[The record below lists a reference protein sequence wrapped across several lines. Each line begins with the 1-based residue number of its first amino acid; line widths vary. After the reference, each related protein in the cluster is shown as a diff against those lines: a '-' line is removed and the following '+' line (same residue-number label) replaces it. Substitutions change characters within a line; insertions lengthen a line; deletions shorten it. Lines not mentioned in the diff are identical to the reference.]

1 MHTFREAAV
10 EAVKEE
16 FERRGLKDI
25 EDRKIFVAAI
35 LGSVDDQVAA
45 ELPFLW
51 MSTNGEDWNGVSKEY
66 ERKVRIMMSTRSE
79 IQFLT

>member
-1 MHTFREAAV
+1 MHTFRKAAV

-16 FERRGLKDI
+16 FERHGLKDI
-25 EDRKIFVAAI
+25 EDRKVFVAAI

-45 ELPFLW
+45 ERPFLW

-66 ERKVRIMMSTRSE
+66 ERKVRITMSSE